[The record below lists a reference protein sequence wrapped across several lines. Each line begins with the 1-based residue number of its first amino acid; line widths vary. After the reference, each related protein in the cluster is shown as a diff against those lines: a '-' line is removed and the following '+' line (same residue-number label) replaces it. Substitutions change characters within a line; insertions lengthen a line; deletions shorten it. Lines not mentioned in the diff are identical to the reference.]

1 MRPFRLAA
9 RLALL
14 AAVVAGVWRLS
25 DWAMQAQAA
34 LPADGPLLAGPVV
47 VLLVLYALLLA
58 LPFVPGVEIGL
69 ALLAMHGAAAAPFVY
84 AATLAGLMLAYGAGC
99 LVPSAMLAE
108 GLRRLGRKRA
118 AAALQDWCALPPA
131 GRLPVLAAQLP
142 GWLASRVGTLRFV
155 LLAAL
160 FNLPGNAVLGGGG
173 GIALIAGLSRLYPP
187 LPTALTVA
195 LAVAPVPLAVWVW
208 GWRLPGL
215 I

>member
-1 MRPFRLAA
+1 MRALRLLA
-9 RLALL
+9 RLILL
-14 AAVVAGVWRLS
+14 AGLVAGVWLVS
-25 DWAMQAQAA
+25 HWAMRAQAA
-34 LPADGPLLAGPVV
+34 LPPDGPLLAWPVM
-47 VLLVLYALLLA
+47 VLLALYAVLLA

-84 AATLAGLMLAYGAGC
+84 GATLAGLMLAYGAGC
-99 LVPSAMLAE
+99 LIPSSMLAE

-118 AAALQDWCALPPA
+118 AAALEDWCALPRA
-131 GRLPVLAAQLP
+131 GRLPVLAAHLP
-142 GWLASRVGTLRFV
+142 DWLASRVGTLRFV

-208 GWRLPGL
+208 GWTPPGVM
-215 I
+215 